1 MGSPPECRNGKHVTL
16 GPSGLGEPEDQR
28 LLPPGHALPDVLNEL
43 LYINLRHLLPA
54 ISID

>member
-28 LLPPGHALPDVLNEL
+28 LLPSGHALPDVFNEL
-43 LYINLRHLLPA
+43 LYINYKAFLA
-54 ISID
+54 SNIN